1 MTKSIANLH
10 QYTLDQLADRVA
22 FKVDFFNRLFRSD
35 NIWEAITEQCEK
47 IEKEPRNVSSVI
59 LEAKKSK
66 GIAIG
71 GSSVTWYHT
80 KLTRIYI
87 LLYYLH
93 RDDKIYKALVFP
105 ELLRN
110 MGIYCGE
117 QILNTKIN
125 QEIDKI
131 IDLDKMVEDVR
142 AEKKKEVKPVFAYV
156 SNSRN
161 EQDHLYIEYNE
172 EKLFRHMAGIISEL
186 SDKYDTNLDEAN
198 VWYNAKIVVHTLR
211 DVNRP
216 ELLIRRAATALV
228 AGQIYCPFYGSQ
240 IILICAYAMICAS
253 KDNGHFINFIKEME
267 RLSIDADTDLDV
279 IRDSIIDVKHWITE
293 NLPFDDNDYIG
304 EQSSQNDTFTSADI
318 ERIRKQIIDQEK
330 EESKKL
336 QKKIEELETQ
346 LQEKDLTIKDLS
358 YENSQWRKK
367 KNSDTGE
374 PLEEIKQLGIDERII
389 FYSSALRID
398 ITDSEVNQTQLANF
412 IATQTGC
419 KQESVRP
426 RIGKIATM
434 QKSNRFTPE
443 IRQAAKNVID
453 SLNKCFQRNSNIEE
467 VHLTDTTSDIIDDI
481 EKVYQLSYC

>member
-10 QYTLDQLADRVA
+10 QYTFDQLADRVA
-22 FKVDFFNRLFRSD
+22 FKVDFFNNLFRSD
-35 NIWEAITEQCEK
+35 NIWEGITEQCEK

-93 RDDKIYKALVFP
+93 RDEKIYNVLVFP

-110 MGIYCGE
+110 MGLYSTE

-131 IDLDKMVEDVR
+131 IDLDKMVEEVR

-161 EQDHLYIEYNE
+161 EQDRLYIEYNE
-172 EKLFRHMAGIISEL
+172 EKLFRDMAGIIRGLSE
-186 SDKYDTNLDEAN
+186 KYDTNLDEAN

-216 ELLIRRAATALV
+216 ELLIRRAVTALV
-228 AGQIYCPFYGSQ
+228 AGQIYSPFYGSQ
-240 IILICAYAMICAS
+240 IILICAYAMIRAS
-253 KDNGHFINFIKEME
+253 KDNNHFTNFIQEME
-267 RLSIDADTDLDV
+267 RQSIDVDTDLDV
-279 IRDSIIDVKHWITE
+279 IRDSVIDVKQWITE
-293 NLPFDDNDYIG
+293 NLPFDDYDYIG
-304 EQSSQNDTFTSADI
+304 EQASQNDTFTSADI
-318 ERIRKQIIDQEK
+318 ERIRKQIIEQEK
-330 EESKKL
+330 EESNKL
-336 QKKIEELETQ
+336 QKRVEELET
-346 LQEKDLTIKDLS
+346 LLKEKDLTIKDLNN
-358 YENSQWRKK
+358 ENSQWREKM
-367 KNSDTGE
+367 NSDIGE
-374 PLEEIKQLGIDERII
+374 PLEEIEQLGIDERII
-389 FYSSALRID
+389 FYSSALRIN
-398 ITDSEVNQTQLANF
+398 ITDNEINQTQLANF

-419 KQESVRP
+419 KQTSVRP

-443 IRQAAKNVID
+443 IRQAAKNIID
-453 SLNKCFQRNSNIEE
+453 SLNKCFQKNSNIEE
-467 VHLTDTTSDIIDDI
+467 VHLNDTILDIIDDI

>member
-10 QYTLDQLADRVA
+10 QYTFDQLADRVA
-22 FKVDFFNRLFRSD
+22 FKVDFFNNLFRSD
-35 NIWEAITEQCEK
+35 NIWEGITEQCEK

-93 RDDKIYKALVFP
+93 RDEKIYNVLVFP

-110 MGIYCGE
+110 MGLYSTE

-131 IDLDKMVEDVR
+131 IDLDKMVEEVR

-161 EQDHLYIEYNE
+161 EQDRLYIEYNE
-172 EKLFRHMAGIISEL
+172 EKLFRDMAGIIRGLSE
-186 SDKYDTNLDEAN
+186 KYDTNLDEAN

-216 ELLIRRAATALV
+216 ELLIRRAVTALV
-228 AGQIYCPFYGSQ
+228 AGQIYSPFYGSQ
-240 IILICAYAMICAS
+240 IILICAYAMIRAS
-253 KDNGHFINFIKEME
+253 KDNNHFTNFIQEME
-267 RLSIDADTDLDV
+267 RQSIDVDTDLDV
-279 IRDSIIDVKHWITE
+279 IRDSVIDVKQWITE
-293 NLPFDDNDYIG
+293 NLPFDDYDYIG
-304 EQSSQNDTFTSADI
+304 EQASQNDTFTSADI
-318 ERIRKQIIDQEK
+318 ERIRKQIIEQEK
-330 EESKKL
+330 EESNKL
-336 QKKIEELETQ
+336 QKRVEELET
-346 LQEKDLTIKDLS
+346 LLKEKDLTIKDLNN
-358 YENSQWRKK
+358 ENSQWREKM
-367 KNSDTGE
+367 NSDIGE
-374 PLEEIKQLGIDERII
+374 PLEEIEQLGIDERII
-389 FYSSALRID
+389 FYSSALRIN
-398 ITDSEVNQTQLANF
+398 ITDNEINQTQLANF

-419 KQESVRP
+419 KQTSVRP

-453 SLNKCFQRNSNIEE
+453 SLNKCFQKNSNIEE
-467 VHLTDTTSDIIDDI
+467 VHLNDTILDIIDDI